1 MSMDI
6 SDFYQTFF
14 DEADELLADME
25 QHLLVLQ
32 PEAPDAEQ
40 LNAIFRAAHS
50 IKGGAGTFG
59 FSVLQETTHLME
71 NLLDEARRGEM
82 QLNTDIINLFL
93 ETKDIMQEQL
103 DAYKQSQEPDAA
115 SFDYICQALRQ
126 LALEAK
132 GETPSA
138 VTRLSVVAKS
148 EPQDEQSRNQ
158 LPRRIILSRLK
169 AGEVDLLE
177 EELGHLTTLTD
188 VVKGVDS
195 LSAILPGDIA
205 EDDITAVLCFV
216 IEADQITFETVEV
229 SPKIS
234 TPPVLKLAAEQA
246 PTGRVER
253 EKTTRSSESTSI
265 RVAVEKVDQL
275 INLVGEL
282 VITQS
287 MLAQRSSELD
297 PVNHGDLITSMGQLQ
312 RNARDLQESVM
323 SIRMMPMEYVFSRYP
338 RLVRDLAGKLGK
350 QVELTLVG
358 SSTELDKS
366 LIERII
372 DPLTHLVRNSLDHGI
387 ELPEKRL
394 AAGKNSVGNLILSA
408 EHQGGN
414 ICIEVTDDGAGL
426 NRERIL
432 AKAASQGLTVSEN
445 MSDDEVAMLIFAP
458 GFSTAEQ
465 VTDVSGRG
473 VGMDVVKRNI
483 QEMGGHVEIQSKQG
497 TGTTIRI
504 LLPLTLAI
512 LDGMSVRVAD
522 EVFILPLNAV
532 MESLQPREAIN
543 FMVITKGAGR
553 IAEVGARFVLDGMPG
568 KQMAIDADLN
578 AGLIGEDEAKKRRS
592 EVTQEADFYGSMDGA
607 SKFVRGDAIAGI
619 LIMVI
624 NVVGGLLVGVLQHG
638 MSMGHAAESYTLL
651 TIGDGLVAQIPAL
664 VISTAAGV
672 IVTRVST
679 DQDVGEQMVNQL
691 FSNPSVMLL
700 SAAVLGLLGLVP
712 GMPNLVFLLFTAGL
726 LGLAWW
732 IRGRE
737 QKAPAEPK
745 PVKMA
750 ENNAVVEATWNDVQ
764 LEDSLGMEV
773 GYRLSP
779 MVDFQQ
785 DGELLGRI
793 RSIRKK
799 FAQEMGFLPPVVHIR
814 DNMDLQPARYR
825 ILMKGVEIG
834 SGDAYPGRWLA
845 INPGTA
851 AGTLPGEATVDP
863 AFGLNAIWIE
873 SALKEQAQIQGYT
886 VVEAS
891 TVVATHLNHLISQ
904 HAAELFGRQEAQQ
917 LLDRV
922 AQEMPKL
929 TEDLVPGVV
938 TLTTLHKVLQNL
950 LDEKVPIRDMRTI
963 LETLAEHAPIQ
974 SDPHELTA
982 VVRVALGRAI
992 TQQWFP
998 GKDEVHVIGLDTPL
1012 ERLLLQALQGGGGLE
1027 PGLADRLLAQTQEAL
1042 SRQEMVGAPPVL
1054 LVNHALRPLLSRF
1067 LRRSLPQ
1074 LVVLSNLEL
1083 SDNRHIR
1090 MTATIGGK

>member
-132 GETPSA
+132 GEMPSA

-148 EPQDEQSRNQ
+148 EPQDEQNRSQ
-158 LPRRIILSRLK
+158 SPRRIILSRLK

-188 VVKGVDS
+188 VVKGADS

-216 IEADQITFETVEV
+216 IEADQITFERVEV

-532 MESLQPREAIN
+532 MESLQPREADLHPLAGGERVLEVRGEYLPIVELWKVFN
-543 FMVITKGAGR
+543 VAGAKTEATQGIVVILQSGGR
-553 IAEVGARFVLDGMPG
+553 RYALLVD
-568 KQMAIDADLN
+568 Q
-578 AGLIGEDEAKKRRS
+578 LIGQHQVVVKNLESNYRK
-592 EVTQEADFYGSMDGA
+592 VP
-607 SKFVRGDAIAGI
+607 GI
-619 LIMVI
+619 
-624 NVVGGLLVGVLQHG
+624 
-638 MSMGHAAESYTLL
+638 SAA
-651 TIGDGLVAQIPAL
+651 TILGDGSVALIVDVSAL
-664 VISTAAGV
+664 QAINREQRMANTAA
-672 IVTRVST
+672 
-679 DQDVGEQMVNQL
+679 
-691 FSNPSVMLL
+691 
-700 SAAVLGLLGLVP
+700 
-712 GMPNLVFLLFTAGL
+712 
-726 LGLAWW
+726 
-732 IRGRE
+732 
-737 QKAPAEPK
+737 
-745 PVKMA
+745 
-750 ENNAVVEATWNDVQ
+750 
-764 LEDSLGMEV
+764 
-773 GYRLSP
+773 
-779 MVDFQQ
+779 
-785 DGELLGRI
+785 
-793 RSIRKK
+793 
-799 FAQEMGFLPPVVHIR
+799 
-814 DNMDLQPARYR
+814 
-825 ILMKGVEIG
+825 
-834 SGDAYPGRWLA
+834 
-845 INPGTA
+845 
-851 AGTLPGEATVDP
+851 
-863 AFGLNAIWIE
+863 
-873 SALKEQAQIQGYT
+873 
-886 VVEAS
+886 
-891 TVVATHLNHLISQ
+891 
-904 HAAELFGRQEAQQ
+904 
-917 LLDRV
+917 
-922 AQEMPKL
+922 
-929 TEDLVPGVV
+929 
-938 TLTTLHKVLQNL
+938 
-950 LDEKVPIRDMRTI
+950 
-963 LETLAEHAPIQ
+963 
-974 SDPHELTA
+974 
-982 VVRVALGRAI
+982 
-992 TQQWFP
+992 
-998 GKDEVHVIGLDTPL
+998 
-1012 ERLLLQALQGGGGLE
+1012 
-1027 PGLADRLLAQTQEAL
+1027 
-1042 SRQEMVGAPPVL
+1042 
-1054 LVNHALRPLLSRF
+1054 
-1067 LRRSLPQ
+1067 
-1074 LVVLSNLEL
+1074 
-1083 SDNRHIR
+1083 
-1090 MTATIGGK
+1090 

>member
-132 GETPSA
+132 DETPSA

-158 LPRRIILSRLK
+158 SPRRIILSRLK

-188 VVKGVDS
+188 VVKGADS

-216 IEADQITFETVEV
+216 IEADQITFETVDV

-532 MESLQPREAIN
+532 MESLQPREADLHPLAGGERVLEVRGEYLPIVELWKVFN
-543 FMVITKGAGR
+543 VAGAKTEATQGIVVILQSGGR
-553 IAEVGARFVLDGMPG
+553 RYALLVD
-568 KQMAIDADLN
+568 Q
-578 AGLIGEDEAKKRRS
+578 LIGQHQVVVKNLESNYRK
-592 EVTQEADFYGSMDGA
+592 VP
-607 SKFVRGDAIAGI
+607 GI
-619 LIMVI
+619 
-624 NVVGGLLVGVLQHG
+624 
-638 MSMGHAAESYTLL
+638 SAA
-651 TIGDGLVAQIPAL
+651 TILGDGSVALIVDVSAL
-664 VISTAAGV
+664 QAINREQRMANTAA
-672 IVTRVST
+672 
-679 DQDVGEQMVNQL
+679 
-691 FSNPSVMLL
+691 
-700 SAAVLGLLGLVP
+700 
-712 GMPNLVFLLFTAGL
+712 
-726 LGLAWW
+726 
-732 IRGRE
+732 
-737 QKAPAEPK
+737 
-745 PVKMA
+745 
-750 ENNAVVEATWNDVQ
+750 
-764 LEDSLGMEV
+764 
-773 GYRLSP
+773 
-779 MVDFQQ
+779 
-785 DGELLGRI
+785 
-793 RSIRKK
+793 
-799 FAQEMGFLPPVVHIR
+799 
-814 DNMDLQPARYR
+814 
-825 ILMKGVEIG
+825 
-834 SGDAYPGRWLA
+834 
-845 INPGTA
+845 
-851 AGTLPGEATVDP
+851 
-863 AFGLNAIWIE
+863 
-873 SALKEQAQIQGYT
+873 
-886 VVEAS
+886 
-891 TVVATHLNHLISQ
+891 
-904 HAAELFGRQEAQQ
+904 
-917 LLDRV
+917 
-922 AQEMPKL
+922 
-929 TEDLVPGVV
+929 
-938 TLTTLHKVLQNL
+938 
-950 LDEKVPIRDMRTI
+950 
-963 LETLAEHAPIQ
+963 
-974 SDPHELTA
+974 
-982 VVRVALGRAI
+982 
-992 TQQWFP
+992 
-998 GKDEVHVIGLDTPL
+998 
-1012 ERLLLQALQGGGGLE
+1012 
-1027 PGLADRLLAQTQEAL
+1027 
-1042 SRQEMVGAPPVL
+1042 
-1054 LVNHALRPLLSRF
+1054 
-1067 LRRSLPQ
+1067 
-1074 LVVLSNLEL
+1074 
-1083 SDNRHIR
+1083 
-1090 MTATIGGK
+1090 

>member
-132 GETPSA
+132 GETPSV

-148 EPQDEQSRNQ
+148 EPQDEQSRSQ
-158 LPRRIILSRLK
+158 SPRRIILSRLK

-188 VVKGVDS
+188 VVKGADS

-216 IEADQITFETVEV
+216 IEANQITFETVEV

-253 EKTTRSSESTSI
+253 EKTTRSNESTSI

-532 MESLQPREAIN
+532 MESLQPREADLHPLAGGERVLEVRGEYLPIVELWKVFN
-543 FMVITKGAGR
+543 VAGAKTEATQGIVVILQSGGR
-553 IAEVGARFVLDGMPG
+553 RYALLVD
-568 KQMAIDADLN
+568 Q
-578 AGLIGEDEAKKRRS
+578 LIGQHQVVVKNLESNYRK
-592 EVTQEADFYGSMDGA
+592 VP
-607 SKFVRGDAIAGI
+607 GI
-619 LIMVI
+619 
-624 NVVGGLLVGVLQHG
+624 
-638 MSMGHAAESYTLL
+638 SAA
-651 TIGDGLVAQIPAL
+651 TILGDGSVALIVDVSAL
-664 VISTAAGV
+664 QAINREQRMANTAA
-672 IVTRVST
+672 
-679 DQDVGEQMVNQL
+679 
-691 FSNPSVMLL
+691 
-700 SAAVLGLLGLVP
+700 
-712 GMPNLVFLLFTAGL
+712 
-726 LGLAWW
+726 
-732 IRGRE
+732 
-737 QKAPAEPK
+737 
-745 PVKMA
+745 
-750 ENNAVVEATWNDVQ
+750 
-764 LEDSLGMEV
+764 
-773 GYRLSP
+773 
-779 MVDFQQ
+779 
-785 DGELLGRI
+785 
-793 RSIRKK
+793 
-799 FAQEMGFLPPVVHIR
+799 
-814 DNMDLQPARYR
+814 
-825 ILMKGVEIG
+825 
-834 SGDAYPGRWLA
+834 
-845 INPGTA
+845 
-851 AGTLPGEATVDP
+851 
-863 AFGLNAIWIE
+863 
-873 SALKEQAQIQGYT
+873 
-886 VVEAS
+886 
-891 TVVATHLNHLISQ
+891 
-904 HAAELFGRQEAQQ
+904 
-917 LLDRV
+917 
-922 AQEMPKL
+922 
-929 TEDLVPGVV
+929 
-938 TLTTLHKVLQNL
+938 
-950 LDEKVPIRDMRTI
+950 
-963 LETLAEHAPIQ
+963 
-974 SDPHELTA
+974 
-982 VVRVALGRAI
+982 
-992 TQQWFP
+992 
-998 GKDEVHVIGLDTPL
+998 
-1012 ERLLLQALQGGGGLE
+1012 
-1027 PGLADRLLAQTQEAL
+1027 
-1042 SRQEMVGAPPVL
+1042 
-1054 LVNHALRPLLSRF
+1054 
-1067 LRRSLPQ
+1067 
-1074 LVVLSNLEL
+1074 
-1083 SDNRHIR
+1083 
-1090 MTATIGGK
+1090 

>member
-132 GETPSA
+132 DETPSA

-148 EPQDEQSRNQ
+148 EPQDEQSRSQ
-158 LPRRIILSRLK
+158 SPRRIVLSRLK

-188 VVKGVDS
+188 VVKGADS

-216 IEADQITFETVEV
+216 IEADQITFETVDV

-532 MESLQPREAIN
+532 MESLQPREADLHPLAGGERVLEVRGEYLPIVELWKVFN
-543 FMVITKGAGR
+543 VAGAKTEATQGIVVILQSGGR
-553 IAEVGARFVLDGMPG
+553 RYALLVD
-568 KQMAIDADLN
+568 Q
-578 AGLIGEDEAKKRRS
+578 LIGQHQVVVKNLESNYRK
-592 EVTQEADFYGSMDGA
+592 VP
-607 SKFVRGDAIAGI
+607 GI
-619 LIMVI
+619 
-624 NVVGGLLVGVLQHG
+624 
-638 MSMGHAAESYTLL
+638 SAA
-651 TIGDGLVAQIPAL
+651 TILGDGSVALIVDVSAL
-664 VISTAAGV
+664 QAINREQRMANTAA
-672 IVTRVST
+672 
-679 DQDVGEQMVNQL
+679 
-691 FSNPSVMLL
+691 
-700 SAAVLGLLGLVP
+700 
-712 GMPNLVFLLFTAGL
+712 
-726 LGLAWW
+726 
-732 IRGRE
+732 
-737 QKAPAEPK
+737 
-745 PVKMA
+745 
-750 ENNAVVEATWNDVQ
+750 
-764 LEDSLGMEV
+764 
-773 GYRLSP
+773 
-779 MVDFQQ
+779 
-785 DGELLGRI
+785 
-793 RSIRKK
+793 
-799 FAQEMGFLPPVVHIR
+799 
-814 DNMDLQPARYR
+814 
-825 ILMKGVEIG
+825 
-834 SGDAYPGRWLA
+834 
-845 INPGTA
+845 
-851 AGTLPGEATVDP
+851 
-863 AFGLNAIWIE
+863 
-873 SALKEQAQIQGYT
+873 
-886 VVEAS
+886 
-891 TVVATHLNHLISQ
+891 
-904 HAAELFGRQEAQQ
+904 
-917 LLDRV
+917 
-922 AQEMPKL
+922 
-929 TEDLVPGVV
+929 
-938 TLTTLHKVLQNL
+938 
-950 LDEKVPIRDMRTI
+950 
-963 LETLAEHAPIQ
+963 
-974 SDPHELTA
+974 
-982 VVRVALGRAI
+982 
-992 TQQWFP
+992 
-998 GKDEVHVIGLDTPL
+998 
-1012 ERLLLQALQGGGGLE
+1012 
-1027 PGLADRLLAQTQEAL
+1027 
-1042 SRQEMVGAPPVL
+1042 
-1054 LVNHALRPLLSRF
+1054 
-1067 LRRSLPQ
+1067 
-1074 LVVLSNLEL
+1074 
-1083 SDNRHIR
+1083 
-1090 MTATIGGK
+1090 

>member
-25 QHLLVLQ
+25 QHLLNLQ

-82 QLNTDIINLFL
+82 LLNTDIINLFL

-126 LALEAK
+126 LAIESK
-132 GETPSA
+132 GESTPA
-138 VTRLSVVAKS
+138 MARLSVVAKS
-148 EPQDEQSRNQ
+148 EPQDEQGNSES
-158 LPRRIILSRLK
+158 PRRILLSRLK
-169 AGEVDLLE
+169 AGEADLLE
-177 EELGHLTTLTD
+177 EELEHLTTLTD
-188 VVKGVDS
+188 VVKAADS

-205 EDDITAVLCFV
+205 EDDIKAVLCFV
-216 IEADQITFETVEV
+216 IEADQIAFETVE
-229 SPKIS
+229 SAPKIFP
-234 TPPVLKLAAEQA
+234 PPVLKLAAEQA
-246 PTGRVER
+246 PAGRVER
-253 EKTTRSSESTSI
+253 EKPTRGSESTSI

-394 AAGKNSVGNLILSA
+394 ATGKDSVGNLILSA

-414 ICIEVTDDGAGL
+414 IYIEVTDDGAGL

-432 AKAASQGLTVSEN
+432 AKAASQGLSVSDN
-445 MSDDEVAMLIFAP
+445 MTDDEVAMLIFAP

-497 TGTTIRI
+497 VGTTIRI

-532 MESLQPREAIN
+532 MESLQPREADLHPLAGGERVLEVRGEYLPIVELWKVFN
-543 FMVITKGAGR
+543 VAGAKTEATEGIVVILQSGGR
-553 IAEVGARFVLDGMPG
+553 RYALLVD
-568 KQMAIDADLN
+568 Q
-578 AGLIGEDEAKKRRS
+578 LIGQHQVVVKNLESNYRK
-592 EVTQEADFYGSMDGA
+592 VP
-607 SKFVRGDAIAGI
+607 GI
-619 LIMVI
+619 
-624 NVVGGLLVGVLQHG
+624 
-638 MSMGHAAESYTLL
+638 SAA
-651 TIGDGLVAQIPAL
+651 TILGDGSVALIVDVSAL
-664 VISTAAGV
+664 QAINREQRMANTAA
-672 IVTRVST
+672 
-679 DQDVGEQMVNQL
+679 
-691 FSNPSVMLL
+691 
-700 SAAVLGLLGLVP
+700 
-712 GMPNLVFLLFTAGL
+712 
-726 LGLAWW
+726 
-732 IRGRE
+732 
-737 QKAPAEPK
+737 
-745 PVKMA
+745 
-750 ENNAVVEATWNDVQ
+750 
-764 LEDSLGMEV
+764 
-773 GYRLSP
+773 
-779 MVDFQQ
+779 
-785 DGELLGRI
+785 
-793 RSIRKK
+793 
-799 FAQEMGFLPPVVHIR
+799 
-814 DNMDLQPARYR
+814 
-825 ILMKGVEIG
+825 
-834 SGDAYPGRWLA
+834 
-845 INPGTA
+845 
-851 AGTLPGEATVDP
+851 
-863 AFGLNAIWIE
+863 
-873 SALKEQAQIQGYT
+873 
-886 VVEAS
+886 
-891 TVVATHLNHLISQ
+891 
-904 HAAELFGRQEAQQ
+904 
-917 LLDRV
+917 
-922 AQEMPKL
+922 
-929 TEDLVPGVV
+929 
-938 TLTTLHKVLQNL
+938 
-950 LDEKVPIRDMRTI
+950 
-963 LETLAEHAPIQ
+963 
-974 SDPHELTA
+974 
-982 VVRVALGRAI
+982 
-992 TQQWFP
+992 
-998 GKDEVHVIGLDTPL
+998 
-1012 ERLLLQALQGGGGLE
+1012 
-1027 PGLADRLLAQTQEAL
+1027 
-1042 SRQEMVGAPPVL
+1042 
-1054 LVNHALRPLLSRF
+1054 
-1067 LRRSLPQ
+1067 
-1074 LVVLSNLEL
+1074 
-1083 SDNRHIR
+1083 
-1090 MTATIGGK
+1090 